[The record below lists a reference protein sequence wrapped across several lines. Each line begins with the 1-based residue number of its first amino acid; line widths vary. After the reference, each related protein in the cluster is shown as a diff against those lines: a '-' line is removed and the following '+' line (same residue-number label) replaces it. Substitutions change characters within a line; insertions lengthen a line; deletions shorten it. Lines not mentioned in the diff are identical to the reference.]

1 MTLTRINKAIAIA
14 VALWAVAATVY
25 FLAFAQTSYQ
35 GISISAS
42 EGEPPT
48 STPYS
53 GQQSWAASAGPI
65 AIAAVLTMSGLLVA
79 GAFAAWRGSLS
90 GMASLTVVTLAG
102 SYVTGFSIGGLYFP
116 GPLALAFGTG
126 LACVEALA
134 KRLRRPPDLPAG
146 MT

>member
-14 VALWAVAATVY
+14 VALWAVAAAVY
-25 FLAFAQTSYQ
+25 FRAFAQTSYQ

-53 GQQSWAASAGPI
+53 GQQSWASSAGPI

-90 GMASLTVVTLAG
+90 GMAVLAVVSLAG
-102 SYVTGFSIGGLYFP
+102 SYVTGFSIGALCFP
-116 GPLALAFGTG
+116 GDLALAFATG
-126 LACVEALA
+126 LACVEDVGR
-134 KRLRRPPDLPAG
+134 RLRGPLA
-146 MT
+146 